1 MKRKHNQYRTLSLS
15 VLILLPFLWQVTLGQ
30 ENSYNKTTVEYC
42 DLIKNPEIFDGKEV
56 TVRATYRYGFEWS
69 EIFCIECRDF
79 GKTWLEIG
87 YITKKSE
94 RVLKK
99 LPKDDGTVNAV
110 FTGTFESSK
119 GPFGD
124 GGYRFR
130 FLLKSISDVDLVTK
144 SGADPEQLPDK
155 ERKKVSMQCL

>member
-1 MKRKHNQYRTLSLS
+1 MMRIHNQYRVLSLS
-15 VLILLPFLWQVTLGQ
+15 VLILLPFLWQVTPGQ
-30 ENSYNKTTVEYC
+30 KKNYNKTIVEYC
-42 DLIKNPEIFDGKEV
+42 DLVKNPEIFDGKEV

-69 EIFCIECRDF
+69 EMYCIECRKL
-79 GKTWLEIG
+79 GKTWLEKG
-87 YITKKSE
+87 YLTKNAE
-94 RVLKK
+94 RVFKK

-130 FLLKSISDVDLVTK
+130 FLLKSLDNVDLVSK
-144 SGADPEQLPDK
+144 SGADPEQLSDK
-155 ERKKVSMQCL
+155 ERSKVSRQCL